1 MTTVFDGMTG
11 VLNAVFGAPVTIL
24 GDFPQVVQAIFREMP
39 YEQEIGDGRTIVEVT
54 PTVQIRKSDIAS
66 LSKGDVVAPAATP
79 GRSFTVLKPIPSGS
93 PAADAFITW
102 VLEEV
107 LP

>member
-1 MTTVFDGMTG
+1 M
-11 VLNAVFGAPVTIL
+11 
-24 GDFPQVVQAIFREMP
+24 
-39 YEQEIGDGRTIVEVT
+39 
-54 PTVQIRKSDIAS
+54 QIRKSDIAS